1 MNNKIYL
8 EVALILNKELFEEN
22 KITYQVYKK
31 VERQILKELKRR

>member
-8 EVALILNKELFEEN
+8 EVALIINKELFEEN

-31 VERQILKELKRR
+31 VERQILKELKKR